1 MSYAIEPVGTVRG
14 GRKEATDD
22 HWADSLSRIEIDAS
36 RFKPEALDGIEAF
49 SHLEVVFLFHLVR
62 DDEIER
68 GARHPRGR
76 ADWPKVGIFA
86 QRGKNRPNRIGVS
99 VCRLVS
105 RKGLTLEVQGLD
117 AVDGSPV
124 LDVKPVMKGFQPRGA
139 IHEPAW
145 ASEIMR
151 EYW

>member
-1 MSYAIEPVGTVRG
+1 MQYVLCPIGFVRG
-14 GRKEATDD
+14 GRSEAIDD
-22 HWADSLSRIEIDAS
+22 HWAESICRIEIDPT
-36 RFKPEALDGIEAF
+36 RFKPESLDGIEGF
-49 SHLEVVFLFHLVR
+49 SHLEIVFLFDKVR
-62 DDEIER
+62 EEEIEL

-99 VCRLVS
+99 VCRLLA
-105 RKGLTLEVQGLD
+105 RNGLALEVQGLD
-117 AVDGSPV
+117 AIDGSPV

-151 EYW
+151 AYW

>member
-1 MSYAIEPVGTVRG
+1 MKFTVEPVGFVKG

-22 HWADSLSRIEIDAS
+22 HWADSLSTIEIDAS
-36 RFKPEALDGIEAF
+36 GFAPAALDGIEAF
-49 SHLEVVFLFHLVR
+49 SHLEVVFLFDRVKVT
-62 DDEIER
+62 EIER

-76 ADWPKVGIFA
+76 EDWPKVGIFA
-86 QRGKNRPNRIGVS
+86 QRGKNRPNRLGVS
-99 VCRLVS
+99 VCRLVA
-105 RKGLTLEVQGLD
+105 RRGLSLEVEGLD
-117 AVDGSPV
+117 AIDGTPV

-139 IHEPAW
+139 IREPVW